1 MKPRLTLVAG
11 LMALAAASTAQAQ
24 SSVNLYGLL
33 DLSVGQTKAPGT
45 SGAVKSVDSGNMTTS
60 FFGLKGSEDL
70 GGGLTASFTVE
81 SFLRPDAGAAGRFA
95 TDNFWARSANVSLSS
110 KSAGTLRLG
119 RITTP
124 FFIAT
129 LVHNALGDSFGF
141 SPSIRQVFTSG
152 TVTGDTGWSD
162 AVSYSTPNMGGF
174 SAVAMMAAGE
184 GGGGRNTALSG
195 SYSSGAF
202 SGALSYQQV
211 KKGATVD
218 DTTTSSVH
226 ASYDF
231 GAVKLFGQ
239 YFKVDNDT
247 KNVDYKISAVGASV
261 PAGPGKVL
269 LQYTQTKA
277 SAGAGRKGFAFGYD
291 YFISKRTD
299 LYAIYLDDKV
309 DNLSSGYSY
318 GFGVRHSF

>member
-11 LMALAAASTAQAQ
+11 LLAPGRSLHGAGPEQRQPLRSAGPQRRTDQ
-24 SSVNLYGLL
+24 
-33 DLSVGQTKAPGT
+33 DPGT
-45 SGAVKSVDSGNMTTS
+45 SGSVSSVDSGNMTTS
-60 FFGLKGSEDL
+60 FFGLKGGEDL
-70 GGGLTASFTVE
+70 GGGLTASFVIE

-162 AVSYSTPNMGGF
+162 AVSYSTPAMGGF
-174 SAVAMMAAGE
+174 SAVAMVAAGE

-195 SYSSGAF
+195 SYASGR
-202 SGALSYQQV
+202 
-211 KKGATVD
+211 
-218 DTTTSSVH
+218 H
-226 ASYDF
+226 
-231 GAVKLFGQ
+231 
-239 YFKVDNDT
+239 
-247 KNVDYKISAVGASV
+247 SAVPCPPTGEERRDRGRHHHLV
-261 PAGPGKVL
+261 GPRLV
-269 LQYTQTKA
+269 
-277 SAGAGRKGFAFGYD
+277 
-291 YFISKRTD
+291 
-299 LYAIYLDDKV
+299 
-309 DNLSSGYSY
+309 
-318 GFGVRHSF
+318 